1 MRRRK
6 DSADSLILLLL
17 VYSCGEICR
26 IMEFVRRCSPVEAYG
41 PLDMVISLA
50 GDDRRRC
57 RSDVSISLCE
67 RQGLCSGL
75 KYKPAIL
82 DGKLEHTSMLFYD
95 TCHVSGANAM
105 PRFFCYG

>member
-1 MRRRK
+1 
-6 DSADSLILLLL
+6 
-17 VYSCGEICR
+17 
-26 IMEFVRRCSPVEAYG
+26 MEFVRRCSPVEAYG

-57 RSDVSISLCE
+57 RNDVSISLCE
-67 RQGLCSGL
+67 RQGLCS
-75 KYKPAIL
+75 KPAIL